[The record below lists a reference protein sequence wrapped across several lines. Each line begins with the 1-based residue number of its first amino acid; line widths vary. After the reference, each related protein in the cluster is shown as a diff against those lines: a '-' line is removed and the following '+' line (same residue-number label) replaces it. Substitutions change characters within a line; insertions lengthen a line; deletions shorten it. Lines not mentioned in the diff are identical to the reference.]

1 MGLEVD
7 IVKIKAA
14 FDRVVPIELDEM
26 ESREY
31 VEFIGLF
38 RLLYFNGEMMDQIA
52 WMMKQEADNAAK

>member
-7 IVKIKAA
+7 IVRIKDA
-14 FDRVVPIELDEM
+14 FSRVVPIELDEM
-26 ESREY
+26 ASRQY

-38 RLLYFNGEMMDQIA
+38 RVLYFNGEMMEQIE